1 MTAFHS
7 PWAGCYTL
15 WWVSSPLFGKMS
27 FLCRD
32 TGREQAPNIGCCSAH
47 FCLCTAAPSV
57 SSVMLGFVWQ
67 CLSHGQCSLW
77 VTALERYLLKGHRR
91 HARDPTCSVGTSSR
105 VIRRNQALPAIWSET
120 TYILVKERGQNPFA
134 WMLQGF
140 IFSTASKIQFMVENT
155 CCWIMF
161 TRKEHLKMLFL
172 GNSEPREEC
181 LLHTRITHFRYHSK
195 PHNMIEVSCPIPA
208 GKESRTTIFTMPN
221 QGSWKCES
229 IEIIIGNTKKE
240 TSWNQG
246 KTSVN
251 APAKEERSTC
261 SAKLWVQRAPGKK
274 DARSAK
280 KMWWICWTA
289 LKIQLTSGL
298 FCRAVKKW
306 I

>member
-1 MTAFHS
+1 MYSLVWWPAASCSLNSREPVCGHS
-7 PWAGCYTL
+7 DPSHCILDRHLDRFCGNAAAPTWEGGSMWWQHPIHPGLAATLSDECHLHCLWRCPSWQRQRKGAGTKNWLLQCT
-15 WWVSSPLFGKMS
+15 
-27 FLCRD
+27 FL
-32 TGREQAPNIGCCSAH
+32 
-47 FCLCTAAPSV
+47 CLCTAAPSV

-120 TYILVKERGQNPFA
+120 TYILVRERGQNPFA

-161 TRKEHLKMLFL
+161 TRKEHLKRLFL

-181 LLHTRITHFRYHSK
+181 LLHTSITHFWYHSK

-208 GKESRTTIFTMPN
+208 GKESRTTTFTVPN
-221 QGSWKCES
+221 QGNWKCES
-229 IEIIIGNTKKE
+229 IEIMT
-240 TSWNQG
+240 
-246 KTSVN
+246 
-251 APAKEERSTC
+251 
-261 SAKLWVQRAPGKK
+261 
-274 DARSAK
+274 
-280 KMWWICWTA
+280 
-289 LKIQLTSGL
+289 
-298 FCRAVKKW
+298 
-306 I
+306 